1 MEAQA
6 AQPAWAVPVCYAVG
20 TFVAVAFA
28 TYAFVYGSWWT
39 RKMAGKQSTEDF
51 ITARGTQNIWRIGWS
66 FYAGAVGA
74 WVIVAPSQVR
84 HSLLGRSSCCIRD
97 CSSSNMTAATAEAAV
112 LLARPCLQC
121 VRAIYALFCCLDA
134 AVPCHTMH
142 NTSYVSG
149 LVLCQAHVQL
159 QLLAVLQDSI
169 WCSFVSCLMPAQLL
183 FSL

>member
-1 MEAQA
+1 MEQQA

-20 TFVAVAFA
+20 TFVAVVFA

-84 HSLLGRSSCCIRD
+84 
-97 CSSSNMTAATAEAAV
+97 A
-112 LLARPCLQC
+112 C
-121 VRAIYALFCCLDA
+121 VPR
-134 AVPCHTMH
+134 HR
-142 NTSYVSG
+142 
-149 LVLCQAHVQL
+149 
-159 QLLAVLQDSI
+159 
-169 WCSFVSCLMPAQLL
+169 
-183 FSL
+183 